1 MAKDGLLSGL
11 GLPLRTSSDSRN
23 GRRTPLATLLAAS
36 GLVTTDQIEDANA
49 EGARTGETLAEV
61 VVRHGWASEE
71 EVARVIAQ
79 QYELPFLT
87 GEEFA
92 VEPEVASLID
102 AKKARHVEA
111 CPVGYM
117 EQSLVV
123 AIADPA
129 EARLR
134 EVRQLLGDKTM
145 FVVVTPTTLRELYD
159 AVWDVPSEP
168 AQSSAEKPKDK
179 PKEKPGTE
187 PLPELELD
195 FDTGEILEALDAIE
209 AAFNAGV
216 EVVESVRGQVHALV
230 EATTAQRRE
239 LVESRARIEA
249 HDESRRQ
256 DLEQIASLEE
266 QVAQKTQFV
275 NDLRAKLGDVFSGL
289 EAAG

>member
-71 EVARVIAQ
+71 DVARVIAQ

-102 AKKARHVEA
+102 PKKARHIEA

-117 EQSLVV
+117 DQSLVV

-134 EVRQLLGDKTM
+134 EVRQVLGDKSM
-145 FVVVTPTTLRELYD
+145 FVIVTPTTLRELYD
-159 AVWDVPSEP
+159 AVWEPPSEP
-168 AQSSAEKPKDK
+168 DPASTEKAKEK
-179 PKEKPGTE
+179 PKEKPKLE
-187 PLPELELD
+187 PLPELDL
-195 FDTGEILEALDAIE
+195 DTGEILEALGAIE

-216 EVVESVRGQVHALV
+216 EVVESVRGQVQALV
-230 EATTAQRRE
+230 EATAAQRRE
-239 LVESRARIEA
+239 LVETRARLDA
-249 HDESRRQ
+249 DDESRRA

-266 QVAQKTQFV
+266 QLEQKTQFV
-275 NDLRAKLGDVFSGL
+275 NDLKAKLGDVFSGL